1 MGFEWEVNVSA
12 VFSQPIAVP
21 ENVSYFYFLKRLATF
36 ELPPEPAAKRARAAG
51 LITTTGAGYDENEVE
66 GKIGRDY
73 TAQERRF
80 HYNPKLEDGPECSA
94 DEREF
99 ELGYNNTELIS
110 EAFVE
115 VADKLFGQGHGLELR
130 WPCGGADY
138 EAAEGA
144 EERMLLLLHG
154 ASQVVPPGEGIQ
166 RGRASVAAPW
176 GVSRCPLPWIDE
188 AAIAAKFDIV
198 RAALGLQAAAPAG
211 WALLTTAIG
220 G

>member
-1 MGFEWEVNVSA
+1 MGFDWFVNVSA

-21 ENVSYFYFLKRLATF
+21 EDVSYLYFLKRLATF
-36 ELPPEPAAKRARAAG
+36 ELPPEPAGKRARAAG
-51 LITTTGAGYDENEVE
+51 LITVGDAGYDEFEVNR
-66 GKIGRDY
+66 KIGRDY

-80 HYNPKLEDGPECSA
+80 HYNPKLDDGSA
-94 DEREF
+94 EEREI
-99 ELGYNNTELIS
+99 ELENNYTELIS

-130 WPCGGADY
+130 WPRGGEY
-138 EAAEGA
+138 GEAAEGA

-154 ASQVVPPGEGIQ
+154 ASRVAPPGEGIEH
-166 RGRASVAAPW
+166 GRASVAAPW

-188 AAIAAKFDIV
+188 ATITARFDSV

-211 WALLTTAIG
+211 WALLTAADG

>member
-36 ELPPEPAAKRARAAG
+36 ELPPEPARKRARAAG

-66 GKIGRDY
+66 GNIGRDY

-80 HYNPKLEDGPECSA
+80 HYNPRLDSAEDREEELENYTDL
-94 DEREF
+94 F
-99 ELGYNNTELIS
+99 S

-130 WPCGGADY
+130 WPYGGADNK
-138 EAAEGA
+138 AAEGA

-198 RAALGLQAAAPAG
+198 RAALGVQAAAPAG

>member
-1 MGFEWEVNVSA
+1 MGFEWNVNVSA

-36 ELPPEPAAKRARAAG
+36 ELPPEPAGKRARAAG
-51 LITTTGAGYDENEVE
+51 LITTTGPGYDENEVE

-80 HYNPKLEDGPECSA
+80 HYNPKLEEGPDDSA
-94 DEREF
+94 EEREI
-99 ELGYNNTELIS
+99 ELWLNNTDLIS

-130 WPCGGADY
+130 WPQGGADHK
-138 EAAEGA
+138 AAEGA
-144 EERMLLLLHG
+144 EERILLLLHG
-154 ASQVVPPGEGIQ
+154 ASQVVPSGEGIQ
-166 RGRASVAAPW
+166 HGRASVAAPW
-176 GVSRCPLPWIDE
+176 GISRCPLPRIDE
-188 AAIAAKFDIV
+188 AAITAKFDSV
-198 RAALGLQAAAPAG
+198 RAALGLQAAAPVG

>member
-21 ENVSYFYFLKRLATF
+21 EDVSYFYFLKRLATF
-36 ELPPEPAAKRARAAG
+36 ELPPEPAGKRARAAG

-80 HYNPKLEDGPECSA
+80 HYNPRLDSAEDREEELENYTDL
-94 DEREF
+94 F
-99 ELGYNNTELIS
+99 S

-130 WPCGGADY
+130 WPRGGAWD
-138 EAAEGA
+138 EATEGV
-144 EERMLLLLHG
+144 EEGMLLLLHG
-154 ASQVVPPGEGIQ
+154 ASRVAPPGEGIEH
-166 RGRASVAAPW
+166 GRASVAAPW
-176 GVSRCPLPWIDE
+176 GVCRCPLPWIDE
-188 AAIAAKFDIV
+188 ATITARFDSV

-211 WALLTTAIG
+211 WALLTAADG

>member
-12 VFSQPIAVP
+12 AFSQPIAVP
-21 ENVSYFYFLKRLATF
+21 KDVSYFYFLKKLATF

-130 WPCGGADY
+130 WPYGGADNK
-138 EAAEGA
+138 AAEGA

-154 ASQVVPPGEGIQ
+154 ASQVVPPGEGIEH
-166 RGRASVAAPW
+166 GRASVAAPW

-188 AAIAAKFDIV
+188 ATITARFDSV

-211 WALLTTAIG
+211 WALLTAADG